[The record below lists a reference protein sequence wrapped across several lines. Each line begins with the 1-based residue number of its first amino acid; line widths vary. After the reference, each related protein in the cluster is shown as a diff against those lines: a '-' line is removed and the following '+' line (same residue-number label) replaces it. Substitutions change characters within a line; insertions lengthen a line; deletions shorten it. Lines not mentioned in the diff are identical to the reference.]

1 MSRSIFDPLVPAGA
15 YDAFFAD
22 GAARSAGQ
30 RAVAAVGRGAAGA
43 VHRARGAAAA

>member
-15 YDAFFAD
+15 YDAFYAD
-22 GAARSAGQ
+22 AAVRSAGQ
-30 RAVAAVGRGAAGA
+30 RRVAAVGRGAAGA

>member
-15 YDAFFAD
+15 YDAFYAD
-22 GAARSAGQ
+22 GGGALGRAAPL
-30 RAVAAVGRGAAGA
+30 AAVGRGAAGA